1 MAAALIMF
9 SVFAG
14 FVPAGEPTVKSIAFA
29 LAVGIFVD
37 AFVVRMVLV
46 PAALAL
52 LGERAWWL
60 PKFLRWLPELDVE
73 GTALDEMDGK
83 GKQEPVS
90 VG

>member
-1 MAAALIMF
+1 MVVAAALIMF

-14 FVPAGEPTVKSIAFA
+14 FVPAGEATVKSIAFA
-29 LAVGIFVD
+29 LAIGILFD

-60 PKFLRWLPELDVE
+60 PKWLRWLPALDVE
-73 GTALDEMDGK
+73 GTALDRPDER
-83 GKQEPVS
+83 EL
-90 VG
+90 VGSTR